1 MADKKNIKILLE
13 ERDSLAEQERKLY
26 LDAVEKINMRSR
38 ELLDNNFGTMLV
50 QNIGRDLAG
59 EVVRRYFDM
68 SDYYITVDQLY
79 DRFLHFSYDNDTDI
93 FHTDEGIRKAYYNY
107 TDGINSRTLKSI
119 SDTCR
124 EAQKQLFTIDR
135 ANDPLDSKGKKAYR
149 NLKTTEDGK
158 IFDELTGK
166 EGKSRTIIKNGK
178 EVSVSELQADHIQAR
193 ESASYNEQFIKKEK
207 VEEIRK
213 FYNSEDNMQM
223 IHGSANSSKG
233 DVRVCEVNG
242 KVEYLNAKNMKT
254 RQKNGEN
261 VLDITYKATP
271 QQLAEATI
279 AQWEKETPSGNK
291 LKKLQEEGYLDANGK
306 VKKDVKEK
314 LVENIKNS
322 QNKESLV
329 ILKSA
334 DYQKISKKAG
344 NETISS
350 VGKILAGQ
358 IVYYVMP
365 PMIFETQTIL
375 KQKDITLD
383 TFFKELKKAGN
394 RVTKYVQSKMK
405 EIFKNIAGNTFHKFI
420 KSFFDCIIEIVKA
433 TAKRIVKVI
442 KDVTLSLIN
451 CVKVLAQKE
460 SSASQKADSIT
471 KILAATV
478 TTVVMEILFE
488 YLETQFHLPDFLME
502 PLQIIVTILSTNII
516 MLMLSKL
523 DLFNTKYGF
532 LVSNIENIFEE
543 ENERLLSSRN
553 ELLQEGRQV
562 FDEQIQEIESEI
574 ASIKNSIIELNMYK
588 DEALPYL
595 DKINEVFDMGIDF
608 EEEWMSYLQVV

>member
-344 NETISS
+344 KETISS

-405 EIFKNIAGNTFHKFI
+405 EIFTG
-420 KSFFDCIIEIVKA
+420 E
-433 TAKRIVKVI
+433 
-442 KDVTLSLIN
+442 
-451 CVKVLAQKE
+451 
-460 SSASQKADSIT
+460 
-471 KILAATV
+471 
-478 TTVVMEILFE
+478 
-488 YLETQFHLPDFLME
+488 
-502 PLQIIVTILSTNII
+502 
-516 MLMLSKL
+516 
-523 DLFNTKYGF
+523 
-532 LVSNIENIFEE
+532 
-543 ENERLLSSRN
+543 
-553 ELLQEGRQV
+553 
-562 FDEQIQEIESEI
+562 
-574 ASIKNSIIELNMYK
+574 
-588 DEALPYL
+588 
-595 DKINEVFDMGIDF
+595 
-608 EEEWMSYLQVV
+608 

>member
-1 MADKKNIKILLE
+1 
-13 ERDSLAEQERKLY
+13 
-26 LDAVEKINMRSR
+26 MR
-38 ELLDNNFGTMLV
+38 
-50 QNIGRDLAG
+50 
-59 EVVRRYFDM
+59 M
-68 SDYYITVDQLY
+68 SAQLSPV
-79 DRFLHFSYDNDTDI
+79 F
-93 FHTDEGIRKAYYNY
+93 AP
-107 TDGINSRTLKSI
+107 
-119 SDTCR
+119 C
-124 EAQKQLFTIDR
+124 
-135 ANDPLDSKGKKAYR
+135 
-149 NLKTTEDGK
+149 
-158 IFDELTGK
+158 
-166 EGKSRTIIKNGK
+166 
-178 EVSVSELQADHIQAR
+178 
-193 ESASYNEQFIKKEK
+193 
-207 VEEIRK
+207 
-213 FYNSEDNMQM
+213 
-223 IHGSANSSKG
+223 
-233 DVRVCEVNG
+233 
-242 KVEYLNAKNMKT
+242 
-254 RQKNGEN
+254 
-261 VLDITYKATP
+261 
-271 QQLAEATI
+271 
-279 AQWEKETPSGNK
+279 
-291 LKKLQEEGYLDANGK
+291 
-306 VKKDVKEK
+306 KKDVKEK

-344 NETISS
+344 KETISS

>member
-1 MADKKNIKILLE
+1 
-13 ERDSLAEQERKLY
+13 
-26 LDAVEKINMRSR
+26 
-38 ELLDNNFGTMLV
+38 
-50 QNIGRDLAG
+50 
-59 EVVRRYFDM
+59 
-68 SDYYITVDQLY
+68 
-79 DRFLHFSYDNDTDI
+79 
-93 FHTDEGIRKAYYNY
+93 
-107 TDGINSRTLKSI
+107 
-119 SDTCR
+119 
-124 EAQKQLFTIDR
+124 
-135 ANDPLDSKGKKAYR
+135 
-149 NLKTTEDGK
+149 
-158 IFDELTGK
+158 
-166 EGKSRTIIKNGK
+166 
-178 EVSVSELQADHIQAR
+178 
-193 ESASYNEQFIKKEK
+193 
-207 VEEIRK
+207 
-213 FYNSEDNMQM
+213 MQM

-344 NETISS
+344 KETISS

-365 PMIFETQTIL
+365 PMLFETQTIL

>member
-1 MADKKNIKILLE
+1 
-13 ERDSLAEQERKLY
+13 
-26 LDAVEKINMRSR
+26 
-38 ELLDNNFGTMLV
+38 
-50 QNIGRDLAG
+50 
-59 EVVRRYFDM
+59 
-68 SDYYITVDQLY
+68 
-79 DRFLHFSYDNDTDI
+79 
-93 FHTDEGIRKAYYNY
+93 
-107 TDGINSRTLKSI
+107 
-119 SDTCR
+119 
-124 EAQKQLFTIDR
+124 
-135 ANDPLDSKGKKAYR
+135 
-149 NLKTTEDGK
+149 
-158 IFDELTGK
+158 
-166 EGKSRTIIKNGK
+166 
-178 EVSVSELQADHIQAR
+178 
-193 ESASYNEQFIKKEK
+193 
-207 VEEIRK
+207 
-213 FYNSEDNMQM
+213 M

-344 NETISS
+344 KETISS

-383 TFFKELKKAGN
+383 T
-394 RVTKYVQSKMK
+394 YVQSKMK

-471 KILAATV
+471 KILAV

>member
-1 MADKKNIKILLE
+1 
-13 ERDSLAEQERKLY
+13 
-26 LDAVEKINMRSR
+26 
-38 ELLDNNFGTMLV
+38 
-50 QNIGRDLAG
+50 
-59 EVVRRYFDM
+59 
-68 SDYYITVDQLY
+68 
-79 DRFLHFSYDNDTDI
+79 
-93 FHTDEGIRKAYYNY
+93 
-107 TDGINSRTLKSI
+107 
-119 SDTCR
+119 
-124 EAQKQLFTIDR
+124 
-135 ANDPLDSKGKKAYR
+135 
-149 NLKTTEDGK
+149 
-158 IFDELTGK
+158 
-166 EGKSRTIIKNGK
+166 
-178 EVSVSELQADHIQAR
+178 
-193 ESASYNEQFIKKEK
+193 
-207 VEEIRK
+207 
-213 FYNSEDNMQM
+213 
-223 IHGSANSSKG
+223 
-233 DVRVCEVNG
+233 
-242 KVEYLNAKNMKT
+242 
-254 RQKNGEN
+254 
-261 VLDITYKATP
+261 
-271 QQLAEATI
+271 
-279 AQWEKETPSGNK
+279 
-291 LKKLQEEGYLDANGK
+291 
-306 VKKDVKEK
+306 
-314 LVENIKNS
+314 
-322 QNKESLV
+322 
-329 ILKSA
+329 
-334 DYQKISKKAG
+334 
-344 NETISS
+344 
-350 VGKILAGQ
+350 
-358 IVYYVMP
+358 MP

-574 ASIKNSIIELNMYK
+574 ANIKNSIIELNMYK